1 MSVPVISSVIFQNAE
16 DTDQQWDLEMSVNG
30 ITATATQ
37 PSKQSKSVFLSGEN
51 AAAGGPTSASIQ
63 AGKLKYENGNWI
75 ALNSDGEIF
84 LKNKTNLK
92 NLTKE
97 SDNAFFDLPEDEQS
111 KIDYTPTR
119 KNIQLGPSISDLVN
133 SATKTAVNDFPRDPE
148 GFFIG
153 RYPINQ
159 EDTSNFDFFKI
170 TCYDYQAGL
179 FQGDSDNAFVI
190 PDMDKRKKVRRG
202 VVSLPMQPGISES
215 NNVNWGEDSINP
227 LQVAGAQ
234 IAGKAMDAGANA
246 LTGGGFNLT
255 SLLNSVLGTSSAAL
269 GSLNED
275 LIKAFFAQQALGA
288 NIIGRSTGLTINNN
302 LEVLFNGP
310 QLRTFNYNY
319 RFTPRE
325 PKEADKV
332 KQIIRFFKKQMAP
345 KRSNSRIFLKS
356 PNVWKL
362 KYTYKNGDPHPFL
375 NNIKICALTGF
386 NVDYTPDGSYATYED
401 DGGRGDGS
409 MTSYQVGLSFKE
421 ITPIYNDDFWN
432 DDEGQEGTGF

>member
-16 DTDQQWDLEMSVNG
+16 DTTQRWDLEMSVNG
-30 ITATATQ
+30 ITATATK
-37 PSKQSKSVFLSGEN
+37 PSKQSKSVFPSGEN

-92 NLTKE
+92 NLKKE

-111 KIDYTPTR
+111 KIDYTPIR
-119 KNIQLGPSISDLVN
+119 KNIQPRPSVSNLVDD
-133 SATKTAVNDFPRDPE
+133 ATRSAVNDFPKDPE

-170 TCYDYQAGL
+170 TCYDYAAGL
-179 FQGDSDNAFVI
+179 FQGDSDNLFVI
-190 PDMDKRKKVRRG
+190 PDMDKRKKIRRG

-227 LQVAGAQ
+227 LQVAGANLSGDL
-234 IAGKAMDAGANA
+234 IDAGASFLTTGKIPEGTDKKIGKTLNQGFGA
-246 LTGGGFNLT
+246 L
-255 SLLNSVLGTSSAAL
+255 SA
-269 GSLNED
+269 D
-275 LIKAFFAQQALGA
+275 LIKAFFAQQAVGA
-288 NIIGRSTGLTINNN
+288 NLIGRSTGLSINNN

-310 QLRTFNYNY
+310 QLRSFNYNY

>member
-1 MSVPVISSVIFQNAE
+1 MTFEENSATIMNVKDKRQTQLWTIRIQNNE
-16 DTDQQWDLEMSVNG
+16 V
-30 ITATATQ
+30 TATAN
-37 PSKQSKSVFLSGEN
+37 KKISGLKV
-51 AAAGGPTSASIQ
+51 
-63 AGKLKYENGNWI
+63 GKLTYKNGKWTTNG
-75 ALNSDGEIF
+75 AQDAKNF
-84 LKNKTNLK
+84 LRDAQNVK
-92 NLTKE
+92 NLSTITN
-97 SDNAFFDLPEDEQS
+97 DLYFALPEDERS
-111 KIDYTPTR
+111 KTDYTPTD
-119 KNIQLGPSISDLVN
+119 KNVQSQPSISDLVD
-133 SATKTAVNDFPRDPE
+133 SATRTAVNDFPRDPE

-153 RYPINQ
+153 RYPLNQ

-170 TCYDYQAGL
+170 TCYDYAAGDL
-179 FQGDSDNAFVI
+179 GNTSNFFKLT
-190 PDMDKRKKVRRG
+190 DMDRRKKIRRG

-227 LQVAGAQ
+227 LQL
-234 IAGKAMDAGANA
+234 AGANIA
-246 LTGGGFNLT
+246 TKVIDEGANLLTGGGFDLT
-255 SLLNSVLGTSSAAL
+255 SILQQGKETGAAAFK
-269 GSLNED
+269 SLSPE

-432 DDEGQEGTGF
+432 DDEGKEGTGF